1 MKIAG
6 WILFGLFA
14 LLAIVF
20 ATNNF
25 GPVALD
31 LWPLPYTVEM
41 PVFLLIV
48 GTLFLGFLGGLLVAW
63 LAGARRRRKGRQ
75 ERRELKGLRHERQDA
90 ADARSRQAAIENRS
104 DDRAA

>member
-1 MKIAG
+1 VKIAG

-20 ATNNF
+20 AANNF

-31 LWPLPYTVEM
+31 LWPLPYTVEL

-48 GTLFLGFLGGLLVAW
+48 GMIFLGFLGGLLASW
-63 LAGARRRRKGRQ
+63 LAGARRRRKGREQ
-75 ERRELKGLRHERQDA
+75 RRELKSLQSEKESRAQDRRA
-90 ADARSRQAAIENRS
+90 ALEDRSG
-104 DDRAA
+104 DRAA